1 MRQLLIEVQRG
12 KGKTILPLA
21 EKYQGTNISQLE
33 ANTTRGAIDLII
45 AYLPNTQVE
54 PFLEALEDYQ
64 ELHVTIVPRGMM
76 PLQPPV
82 QEIPEEVLDV
92 QSRSPLEVFLS
103 GLQSVGAWKGFIAYT
118 VAGAVIVWVGLF
130 TNSSFLL
137 VAAMLIAPFAGPA
150 MNVAIATARG
160 DGLLLK
166 KGLIRYVAAIIVTI
180 VVTASLSL
188 ILNQELA
195 SNAMVESSKVA
206 TISVLLPLIGGAAGA
221 LNLVQA
227 DRSSLVSGTAVG
239 MLVAAAL
246 APPAG
251 TAGMAIALGIWS
263 MALNCLFL
271 LVLQLAGIN
280 LAAATVFRLYGL
292 SVKGARYKRGKKWLF
307 PITMAVTGVVLA
319 GLLTYQ
325 FTSNP
330 NLERSSLE
338 QRANAEVQ
346 KVIDNSNMAKL
357 VKSSVSF
364 TRADVKD
371 QNTLLCLIYVQ
382 RPQNVTASDQEIS
395 DHLTQKIQNHLLRK
409 DFKATP
415 LVNVSVLEAPS
426 IK

>member
-1 MRQLLIEVQRG
+1 MRQLLIEVRRG
-12 KGKTILPLA
+12 QGKTILPIA
-21 EKYQGTNISQLE
+21 EKYQGTNLSQLE
-33 ANTTRGAIDLII
+33 ANTTRGAIDLVI
-45 AYLPNTQVE
+45 AYLPNGRVE
-54 PFLEALEDYQ
+54 QFLGELEDFE
-64 ELHVTIVPRGMM
+64 ELHVTIVPRGVM
-76 PLQPPV
+76 PLKPPLA
-82 QEIPEEVLDV
+82 EIPGELLDV

-103 GLQSVGAWKGFIAYT
+103 GLQSVGAWKGFTAYA
-118 VAGAVIVWVGLF
+118 VAGAIIVWIGLF

-160 DGLLLK
+160 DSLLLK
-166 KGLIRYVAAIIVTI
+166 KGLIRYVAAIVITVL
-180 VVTASLSL
+180 VTAGLSL
-188 ILNQELA
+188 LLDQELA
-195 SNAMVESSKVA
+195 SNSMVESSKVA
-206 TISVLLPLIGGAAGA
+206 TVSVLLPLIGGAAGA

-251 TAGMAIALGIWS
+251 TAGMAIALGMWS

-280 LAAATVFRLYGL
+280 IAAATVFRFYGL
-292 SVKGARYKRGKKWLF
+292 SQKGARYKRGKKWIF
-307 PITMAVTGVVLA
+307 PVTMAITGIVLA

-325 FTSNP
+325 FTSDP
-330 NLERSSLE
+330 NLQRSSLE

-346 KVIDNSNMAKL
+346 KVIEEADLAKL

-364 TRADVKD
+364 TRADIEE

-382 RPQNVTASDQEIS
+382 RPQDVTISDREIS
-395 DHLTQKIQNHLLRK
+395 DLLTERIQNHLLRK
-409 DFKATP
+409 DFEATP
-415 LVNVSVLEAPS
+415 LVNVSVLEAP
-426 IK
+426 KL

>member
-12 KGKTILPLA
+12 QGNTVIRLG
-21 EKYQGTNISQLE
+21 EKYEGANLSQLD
-33 ANTTRGAIDLII
+33 ANTNRGKIDLVI
-45 AYLPNTQVE
+45 AYIPNGNVE
-54 PFLEALEDYQ
+54 EFLGDLEDFE
-64 ELHVTIVPRGMM
+64 ELHITLVPRGFM

-82 QEIPEEVLDV
+82 AEIPKQIVDV
-92 QSRSPLEVFLS
+92 QSKSPLEVFLA
-103 GLQSVGAWKGFIAYT
+103 GLQSVGAWKGFIAYAI
-118 VAGAVIVWVGLF
+118 AGAVIVWIGLY

-160 DGLLLK
+160 DFALLK
-166 KGLIRYVAAIIVTI
+166 TGLIRYVVAI
-180 VVTASLSL
+180 VVTVAVTAGLSL
-188 ILNQELA
+188 VLSQELA

-206 TISVLLPLIGGAAGA
+206 TVSVLLPLVGGAAGA

-227 DRSSLVSGTAVG
+227 ERSSLVSGTAVG

-251 TAGMAIALGIWS
+251 TAGMAIALGLWP
-263 MALNCLFL
+263 MALNCAYL
-271 LVLQLAGIN
+271 LVLQLVGIN

-292 SVKGARYKRGKKWLF
+292 SQEGARYKRGKKWLF
-307 PITMAVTGVVLA
+307 PVAIAITTAALVA
-319 GLLTYQ
+319 LLSYQ
-325 FTSNP
+325 FTSDT
-330 NLERSSLE
+330 NLQRSSLE

-346 KVIDNSNMAKL
+346 KVIEDSDMAKL

-364 TRADVKD
+364 TRADIED

-382 RPQNVTASDQEIS
+382 RPDNIVASDREIS
-395 DHLTQKIQNHLLRK
+395 DRLTEQIQNHLIRK

-415 LVNVSVLEAPS
+415 LVNVSVLEPPNR
-426 IK
+426 